1 MRIGRRAVV
10 TMEVGYLRGVGLSV
24 GDGSP
29 HVLKKRQAN
38 GVQAAA
44 TSSASSD
51 ACQPCSNGDALHRLV
66 SPCCLLGQGFAPQ
79 SVDRAGRAPWLKP
92 QGGHD
97 VGLQVFNSY
106 TNEKE
111 PFVPMEGKK
120 IRWYTCGPTVYDA
133 THMGHARTFL
143 SFDILR
149 RIMAHYFGYDVRYQV
164 NITDIDDKIILR
176 SRQRN
181 LLKDFCG
188 EAAKMDLAK
197 VRGIV
202 EEAVAFAGN
211 KLAKKAPQEP
221 EVPSAP
227 ATDKEKQDYERK
239 KQEYETL
246 KQEHGLKLSQHAEL
260 VVKVK
265 AAADSKD
272 ALLDVSKDALMAKLD
287 KEKGH
292 TVSDH
297 SIFDAHARHYE
308 NEYLEDMDALG
319 IMRPDV
325 MTRISEYMD
334 GRVQRY
340 IEKLEDL
347 GVAYESNGS
356 VYFSIDEF
364 TSKGYNYRKLVPA
377 TNASEAEMAEG
388 EGALAA
394 EDSEKRNNND
404 FAVWKKSKPGEPSWT
419 SRWGQGR
426 PGWHIECSVMACD
439 IHNEFLDV
447 HSGGEDL
454 RFPHHDNEMAQ
465 SEAYLGRPQWTNY
478 WFHAG
483 HLSIAGLKMS
493 KSLKNF
499 ITIRQAMVV
508 HSARQLRLMFLMQ
521 QWDKGMNYSD
531 QAIEMARAEE
541 RKFKH
546 FLGRLKFQLRKATA
560 AGEAGDRERSLSET
574 VKASDAA
581 IGAALRD
588 NFNTAKAIDVLSKLV
603 AESYGCLDETTIAVL
618 APVQEV
624 AELLERILGVFGV
637 EGLAPK
643 RDNEAALSAALDA
656 FASLRQEVRQLAKAK
671 AVSAP
676 DVQAAVSAAGTA
688 VSQAKVA
695 GLIDC
700 AAAFEVFC
708 TDIQKCLGSVTKRLA
723 AELLQRCDDVRD
735 KDFVA
740 LGVRLED
747 RLEDFL
753 WMFDDPQVMAREL
766 KEQADKKIAAEQAK
780 LANKLK
786 LKQQELEAA
795 VKAAVRPEDF
805 FRTGP
810 EADKYSAFDASGL
823 PSKLAGGEE
832 VSKSLAKQL
841 TKMHSKQSKDFDKIQ
856 KQAGANGLDAFLDQ
870 LRQEVRDLEASVN
883 HQ

>member
-1 MRIGRRAVV
+1 
-10 TMEVGYLRGVGLSV
+10 
-24 GDGSP
+24 
-29 HVLKKRQAN
+29 
-38 GVQAAA
+38 
-44 TSSASSD
+44 
-51 ACQPCSNGDALHRLV
+51 
-66 SPCCLLGQGFAPQ
+66 
-79 SVDRAGRAPWLKP
+79 
-92 QGGHD
+92 
-97 VGLQVFNSY
+97 
-106 TNEKE
+106 
-111 PFVPMEGKK
+111 
-120 IRWYTCGPTVYDA
+120 
-133 THMGHARTFL
+133 
-143 SFDILR
+143 
-149 RIMAHYFGYDVRYQV
+149 
-164 NITDIDDKIILR
+164 
-176 SRQRN
+176 
-181 LLKDFCG
+181 
-188 EAAKMDLAK
+188 
-197 VRGIV
+197 
-202 EEAVAFAGN
+202 
-211 KLAKKAPQEP
+211 
-221 EVPSAP
+221 
-227 ATDKEKQDYERK
+227 
-239 KQEYETL
+239 
-246 KQEHGLKLSQHAEL
+246 
-260 VVKVK
+260 
-265 AAADSKD
+265 
-272 ALLDVSKDALMAKLD
+272 
-287 KEKGH
+287 
-292 TVSDH
+292 
-297 SIFDAHARHYE
+297 
-308 NEYLEDMDALG
+308 
-319 IMRPDV
+319 
-325 MTRISEYMD
+325 
-334 GRVQRY
+334 
-340 IEKLEDL
+340 
-347 GVAYESNGS
+347 
-356 VYFSIDEF
+356 
-364 TSKGYNYRKLVPA
+364 
-377 TNASEAEMAEG
+377 
-388 EGALAA
+388 
-394 EDSEKRNNND
+394 
-404 FAVWKKSKPGEPSWT
+404 
-419 SRWGQGR
+419 
-426 PGWHIECSVMACD
+426 
-439 IHNEFLDV
+439 
-447 HSGGEDL
+447 
-454 RFPHHDNEMAQ
+454 
-465 SEAYLGRPQWTNY
+465 
-478 WFHAG
+478 
-483 HLSIAGLKMS
+483 
-493 KSLKNF
+493 
-499 ITIRQAMVV
+499 VV